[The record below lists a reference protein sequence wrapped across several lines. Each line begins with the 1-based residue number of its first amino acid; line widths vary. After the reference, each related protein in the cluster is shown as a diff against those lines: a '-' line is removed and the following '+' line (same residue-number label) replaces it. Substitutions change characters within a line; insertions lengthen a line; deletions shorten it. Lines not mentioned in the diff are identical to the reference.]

1 MTTDGKFGE
10 TVKWSMRSWRGIA
23 KV

>member
-1 MTTDGKFGE
+1 MTTDGQFGE